1 MLRDLA
7 NRRRHGHIRFLR
19 RRRGAPA
26 APTLWSLLTMRRHH
40 LRATLLSLLALTAA
54 SACGSAASSAAGSAA
69 RPVDARPD
77 DHGMRG
83 PLLWE
88 LQGPR
93 GSSYLF
99 GTLHVGFRA
108 DRDLPDWVWDKLGAC
123 DTFVM
128 ETDLGKVDMVEM
140 IRLASLPEGQS
151 LSEMLPPDRW
161 QELVE
166 MTGLPESTLR
176 SRQPWFASHLVFQHL
191 YPTPV
196 PLDMALLQ
204 RASELDKEI
213 AFLEDWR
220 FQLGV
225 LARTVTAEDLAE
237 LLVPEG
243 KGRRI
248 MAELIAAYR
257 SGDFEKLAELTE
269 DVRVDDPQRH
279 ELLLAARNRDWIPKL
294 RPHLARGRAFV
305 AVGAAHFPGTDGL
318 IELLRAEGYVLTRV
332 VRP

>member
-1 MLRDLA
+1 MTITDAGCGQFRLA
-7 NRRRHGHIRFLR
+7 GKRVAR
-19 RRRGAPA
+19 A
-26 APTLWSLLTMRRHH
+26 LWSRLTMRRHH
-40 LRATLLSLLALTAA
+40 LRAALLSLLALTATT
-54 SACGSAASSAAGSAA
+54 ACGGAASSAAGGAT

-93 GSSYLF
+93 ASSYLF

-128 ETDLGKVDMVEM
+128 ETDLGKVDVVEVT
-140 IRLASLPEGQS
+140 RLASLPEGQS
-151 LSEMLPPDRW
+151 LSEMLAPDRW
-161 QELVE
+161 NELVE
-166 MTGLPESTLR
+166 LTGLPESALR

-191 YPTPV
+191 YPTPI
-196 PLDMALLQ
+196 PLDLALLQ

-243 KGRRI
+243 KGRRL

-257 SGDFEKLAELTE
+257 SGDFEKLAELAE
-269 DVRVDDPQRH
+269 EERVDDPGRH
-279 ELLLAARNRDWIPKL
+279 ELLLTARNRDWIPKL
-294 RPHLARGRAFV
+294 RPHLERGRAFV
-305 AVGAAHFPGTDGL
+305 AVGAAHLPGTDGL

>member
-1 MLRDLA
+1 
-7 NRRRHGHIRFLR
+7 
-19 RRRGAPA
+19 
-26 APTLWSLLTMRRHH
+26 MRRHH
-40 LRATLLSLLALTAA
+40 LRATLLSLLALAA
-54 SACGSAASSAAGSAA
+54 TSACGSAASSAAGAGV
-69 RPVDARPD
+69 RQVDAHPD
-77 DHGMRG
+77 DHGLRG
-83 PLLWE
+83 PFLWE

-93 GSSYLF
+93 APSYLF

-108 DRDLPDWVWDKLGAC
+108 DQELPDWVWDKLSAC

-128 ETDLGKVDMVEM
+128 ETDLAKVDVLEVT
-140 IRLASLPEGQS
+140 RLASLPEGQS
-151 LSEMLPPDRW
+151 LSEMLPADNW

-166 MTGLPESTLR
+166 MTGLPESALR

-196 PLDMALLQ
+196 PLDLALMQ
-204 RASELDKEI
+204 RASELHKEI

-225 LARTVTAEDLAE
+225 LARTVTASDLEE

-243 KGRRI
+243 KGRKV

-257 SGDFEKLAELTE
+257 SGDFEKLAELSDE
-269 DVRVDDPQRH
+269 ERVDDPQRH
-279 ELLLAARNRDWIPKL
+279 EVLLAARNRDWIPKL
-294 RPHLARGRAFV
+294 RPHLDRGRTFV

-318 IELLRAEGYVLTRV
+318 IELLRAEGYVLNRV

>member
-1 MLRDLA
+1 
-7 NRRRHGHIRFLR
+7 
-19 RRRGAPA
+19 
-26 APTLWSLLTMRRHH
+26 MRRHN
-40 LRATLLSLLALTAA
+40 LRATLLSLLALAA
-54 SACGSAASSAAGSAA
+54 TSACGTAASSAVGTG
-69 RPVDARPD
+69 RPIEARPD
-77 DHGMRG
+77 DHGLRG
-83 PLLWE
+83 PFLWE

-93 GSSYLF
+93 APSYLF
-99 GTLHVGFRA
+99 GTLHLGFRA
-108 DRDLPDWVWDKLGAC
+108 DQELPDWVWDKLTAC

-128 ETDLGKVDMVEM
+128 ETNLGKVDLVEVT
-140 IRLASLPEGQS
+140 RLASLPEGQS
-151 LSEMLPPDRW
+151 LSEMLPRDNW

-166 MTGLPESTLR
+166 MTGLPESALR

-196 PLDMALLQ
+196 PLDLALMQ
-204 RASELDKEI
+204 RASELHKEI

-225 LARTVTAEDLAE
+225 LARTITARDLAE

-243 KGRRI
+243 KGRRV

-257 SGDFEKLAELTE
+257 SGDFEKLAELSE
-269 DVRVDDPQRH
+269 EERVDDPERH
-279 ELLLAARNRDWIPKL
+279 EVLLAARNRDWIPKL
-294 RPHLARGRAFV
+294 KPHLDRGRAFV

>member
-1 MLRDLA
+1 
-7 NRRRHGHIRFLR
+7 
-19 RRRGAPA
+19 
-26 APTLWSLLTMRRHH
+26 MRRHH
-40 LRATLLSLLALTAA
+40 LRATLLSLLALAA
-54 SACGSAASSAAGSAA
+54 TTACGSAASSAAGAGAA
-69 RPVDARPD
+69 RQADPRPD
-77 DHGMRG
+77 DHGLRG
-83 PLLWE
+83 PFLWE

-93 GSSYLF
+93 APSYLF
-99 GTLHVGFRA
+99 GTLHLGFRA
-108 DRDLPDWVWDKLGAC
+108 DEELPDWVWDKLSAC

-128 ETDLGKVDMVEM
+128 ETNLSKVDVLEVT
-140 IRLASLPEGQS
+140 RLASLPDGQS
-151 LSEMLPPDRW
+151 LAEMLPADNW

-166 MTGLPESTLR
+166 LTGLPESALQ

-196 PLDMALLQ
+196 PLDLALMQ
-204 RASELDKEI
+204 RASELHKEI

-225 LARTVTAEDLAE
+225 LARTITAKDLAQ

-243 KGRRI
+243 KGRQV
-248 MAELIAAYR
+248 MADLIAAYR
-257 SGDFEKLAELTE
+257 TGDFERLAALSEE
-269 DVRVDDPQRH
+269 ERIDDPQRH
-279 ELLLAARNRDWIPKL
+279 EVLLAARNRDWIPKL
-294 RPHLARGRAFV
+294 RPHLDRGRTFV